1 MDLAILPL
9 AITMMVGPGIIADIV
24 LITAPKAVKVS
35 VAFVAGVAIATT
47 VGVLV
52 ALVIV
57 SLLGGSVSLGNP
69 SNEGSIGNVIQYVL
83 VGLLIAAAVKTTCN
97 AIRSRPQDGWVRC
110 RTPNPD
116 ERSCPGS
123 C

>member
-52 ALVIV
+52 AL
-57 SLLGGSVSLGNP
+57 
-69 SNEGSIGNVIQYVL
+69 
-83 VGLLIAAAVKTTCN
+83 
-97 AIRSRPQDGWVRC
+97 GWVAVDRHAARRGC
-110 RTPNPD
+110 
-116 ERSCPGS
+116 
-123 C
+123 